1 MAIGELLELQ
11 TEIWYD
17 FILIT
22 TEDRDDPIYKFSVT
36 DRIPVAVLNKPV
48 RNMDVISKN
57 EWLNCREILYLVIY
71 IQRGVIE

>member
-22 TEDRDDPIYKFSVT
+22 TEERDDPLYKYKPV
-36 DRIPVAVLNKPV
+36 DQIPVNILNLPAS
-48 RNMDVISKN
+48 RMNVIRSNKWMYGQ
-57 EWLNCREILYLVIY
+57 ELLCLVIY
-71 IQRGVIE
+71 L